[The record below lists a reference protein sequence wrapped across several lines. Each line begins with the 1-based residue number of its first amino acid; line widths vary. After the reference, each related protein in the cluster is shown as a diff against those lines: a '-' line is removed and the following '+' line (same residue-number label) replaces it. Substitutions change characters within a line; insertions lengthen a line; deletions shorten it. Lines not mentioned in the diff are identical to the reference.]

1 MANICNVFPG
11 VVMLRSILVF
21 CALALA
27 GCYGQ
32 QNDPLEQ
39 YLLGV
44 RDGLAEARFPC
55 AEAEDAT
62 CEPYSGSPPEVL
74 VSWREDDGPLGT
86 CRRVDGIPL
95 VTIYPL
101 RIIRQAQD
109 VAQGRL
115 LIGQVV
121 AHELQH
127 ARLTCTDA
135 DHAGSL

>member
-1 MANICNVFPG
+1 
-11 VVMLRSILVF
+11 MLRSI
-21 CALALA
+21 ALACLLLA

-62 CEPYSGSPPEVL
+62 CTPYSGSPPEVL

-95 VTIYPL
+95 VTIYPR

-109 VAQGRL
+109 VAHGRL

-135 DHAGSL
+135 DHEGSL